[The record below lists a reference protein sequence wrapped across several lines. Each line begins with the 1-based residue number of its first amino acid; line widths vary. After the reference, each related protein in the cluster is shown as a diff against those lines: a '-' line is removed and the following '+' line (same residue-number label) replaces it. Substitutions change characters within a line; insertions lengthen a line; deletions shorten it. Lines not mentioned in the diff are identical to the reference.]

1 MTTGSTNCLVSDE
14 RWGGRSMKKVSLEN
28 GSGSMPVQ
36 LVPYRCRERHGIE
49 GTSHRVA
56 TLAAYRVVTHSV
68 KMWLVRHAWI
78 D

>member
-1 MTTGSTNCLVSDE
+1 
-14 RWGGRSMKKVSLEN
+14 
-28 GSGSMPVQ
+28 MPVQ
-36 LVPYRCRERHGIE
+36 LVPYSCRELHGIE

-56 TLAAYRVVTHSV
+56 TLAASRVVTHSV